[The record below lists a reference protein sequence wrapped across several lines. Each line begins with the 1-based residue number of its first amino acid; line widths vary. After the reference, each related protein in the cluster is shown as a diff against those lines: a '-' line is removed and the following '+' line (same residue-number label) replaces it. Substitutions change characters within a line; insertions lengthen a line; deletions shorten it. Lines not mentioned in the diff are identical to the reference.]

1 MTSTIKERLSDF
13 ILGKEQAECLRK
25 ITNEDSASSPQD
37 INILKTIIQKNLDIP
52 YIVDSNVNNVLYDLE
67 MFESYDN
74 LESSTVFY
82 IIDKTKLAGSSI
94 YLRNILSTPTNDVSI
109 LKERQLI
116 LQTLVNKHDNQ
127 WIENQFDTL
136 KQNENILEWLYSMTD
151 DDMQNLYNMVFFNTF
166 FTKQFNKHSYALYGT
181 NLYRIL
187 VSPTIGIISPIAYF
201 MIPYLILRIK
211 LKIKMSFISYIKTL
225 FKSVFAVGSM
235 MPSRLRIVNS
245 ISYAASLF
253 FYFQGILNSIEISNA
268 TVSISKFLTSK
279 MNKAIVFIQT
289 MENVVEELWDH
300 RISEYYFNDQNELNE
315 PLRYD
320 EFKHIDGEKEYSVF
334 NNFGE
339 KLKSYKV
346 LNICKYETNLK
357 RLYMLDSIYAI
368 YRMHKDLDFSFSK
381 YFTKRTKPFIS
392 LKNVWHP
399 SIESPI
405 KNNVDI
411 QNIIIT
417 GPNAGG
423 KSTIIKSILLSVL
436 LSQTVC
442 LSNSEYIRL
451 TPFQYI
457 NSQMNVP
464 DCKGKESLFE
474 AEMKRSK
481 GNLDKLKELDGS
493 GFSLMIMD
501 EIFNSTNPIEGISGA
516 YAIMKSISSY
526 MTNLMIFTTHYV
538 YLTKLSSECNFKNM
552 KMSVNICEDEDGVKD
567 IKFPFILSEG
577 VCRQYIALD
586 LLKINGFD
594 PDLVDT
600 AISIKS
606 KFV

>member
-1 MTSTIKERLSDF
+1 MTSVKERLSEF

-25 ITNEDSASSPQD
+25 ITNEDTFVQRD
-37 INILKTIIQKNLDIP
+37 RNVLKKIIQDNLDIP
-52 YIVDSNVNNVLYDLE
+52 YVTDININNVLYDLE
-67 MFESYDN
+67 MFQSYDN
-74 LESSTVFY
+74 LESSTIFY

-94 YLRNILSTPTNDVSI
+94 YLQNIISCPTNDLHI
-109 LKERQLI
+109 LKQRQLT
-116 LQTLVNKHDNQ
+116 LQSLVNKTDHY
-127 WIENQFDTL
+127 WIEDKFNIL
-136 KQNENILEWLYSMTD
+136 RENEDSLEWLYSMNED
-151 DDMQNLYNMVFFNTF
+151 EMQNLYNMVYFNSY
-166 FTKQFNKHSYALYGT
+166 FTKQFNKNSYALYST
-181 NLYRIL
+181 NLYRII

-211 LKIKMSFISYIKTL
+211 LKLKMSFYTYVKTL

-235 MPSRLRIVNS
+235 MPPRLRLVNS
-245 ISYAASLF
+245 VSYVASLF

-268 TVSISKFLTSK
+268 TVSISKFLTNK
-279 MNKAIVFIQT
+279 MNKAILYIQT
-289 MENVVEELWDH
+289 MEEVVSALWDTN
-300 RISEYYFNDQNELNE
+300 IAKYYFADDSKE
-315 PLRYD
+315 PLMLG
-320 EFKHIDGEKEYSVF
+320 EFKDINASQGYSIF
-334 NNFGE
+334 SNFGE
-339 KLKSYKV
+339 KLKSYKI
-346 LNICKYETNLK
+346 LDITKYETNLK
-357 RLYMLDSIYAI
+357 RLYMIEAVYTI
-368 YRMHKDLDFSFSK
+368 YRIHKDLGFTFSK
-381 YFTKRTKPFIS
+381 YFAKRTRPFIS
-392 LKNVWHP
+392 IKNVWHP
-399 SIESPI
+399 SIDNPI

-423 KSTIIKSILLSVL
+423 KSTLIKSILLSVL
-436 LSQTVC
+436 LSQTIC
-442 LSNSEYIRL
+442 LSNAEYIRL
-451 TPFQYI
+451 TPFKYI

-481 GNLDKLKELDGS
+481 ANLDKLKELKELDGN

-526 MTNLMIFTTHYV
+526 STNLMIFTTHYV
-538 YLTKLSSECNFKNM
+538 YLTKLSDECNFKNM
-552 KMSVNICEDEDGVKD
+552 KMSVNISEDDEGVKD
-567 IKFPFILSEG
+567 IMFPFILSEG

-594 PDLVDT
+594 SELVET
-600 AISIKS
+600 AISIKK